1 MRALKFAT
9 FLMLLSFISYSQEPN
24 DCINAITICGN
35 GTFTSNAS
43 GPGTFQEVAGCGGYE
58 NNSVWLKVN
67 IINAGTLGFN
77 LIPTNADL
85 AVDYDFWVYGANMPC
100 NNLGSPIRC
109 CTTNPLA
116 ANLSSNVTGMVGA
129 TITTTSG
136 PGDLGNG
143 FVRWINVQPGE
154 FYYIAIDRPEGDGGF
169 QLEWTGTAMN
179 NGGAFPVPPT
189 AASLGE
195 VRSCSNTS
203 NAGIFDLNSIKSQIN
218 SDITNNTVSFY
229 LNASDA
235 TDGTNSLP
243 NIYGNISN
251 PQTIFARVKNNIS
264 GCFTITSF
272 QLKVY
277 EIPNATITT
286 STPTICSNGTG
297 IIKINGTPNA
307 IIEYNVNGGAT
318 QTTSLDNL
326 GVLQISSPLTITSTY
341 TLTKVKIV
349 DASNITLCSQN
360 LNVPVTITILPLP
373 SVTSFTSNSPIC
385 LGEDAI
391 FSVEGTPNTTVTYSV
406 NNGTPANVSI
416 GVTGFAT
423 ITVPSPTTSPTIVLS
438 QIAGATCSEIITNSS
453 TVVLLPIPNVSSVSS
468 NSPICLGSN
477 AVYTVNGTPNAIITY
492 TLNGGASQT
501 AQIPTSGILLLNVIA
516 PSVNPELVISFI
528 DNGSCTKTLSLNSTV
543 IIDQPPVILNL
554 TSNNSVC
561 TGNNAQFVLQGT
573 PNAEVFY
580 TINNGVVSSIIIG
593 NSGMETISI
602 PAPTSTVT
610 MNLTLIRKGV
620 CDVIV
625 TNSSQVIVNQLP
637 QLVLMTNNSPIC
649 NGSDASFVITAT
661 PFTNVTYSINNSPS
675 AVASIDNSGLFSINL
690 NNVTATTTLQIV
702 SIADT
707 NCTAIINQTSQ
718 VFVSPDTTL
727 TLLSATGSNSQM
739 RCENSNISPLQY
751 QVQGT
756 ATGVTV
762 SGLPL
767 GITQTYNTVTKIL
780 TISGA
785 ANTSGIYPFTIE
797 TTGGCEPQV
806 TATGTFTITDQPN
819 MNVTFS
825 NSICSGALTDIVLA
839 SDLVNTTY
847 TWTATVT
854 NLSATYNLS
863 GNQGDINQIANLSNL
878 LALGKIVMTIT
889 PFANGCF
896 GISKTIEI
904 AVNPIPQINSI
915 TNETSQVCSGS
926 LIKVTIAGLPS
937 ITTYNWTGVT
947 SGVTIIG
954 SSNGTTSGIIN
965 LQVQLTNP
973 LVSGTIQFQ
982 ITPILGTC
990 TGTMQTSTLINV
1002 VSFPNLPQTFPIQNA
1017 CSGTALSLQISD
1029 NPHVAGTTLVWE
1041 VDQMVN
1047 AIGATSG
1054 SGIAPITITDLLTAT
1069 NNQAGYVV
1077 YKVKSVLATCETD
1090 YVYYRVN
1097 VNAIPEPIL
1106 EDGYMCF
1113 DADGN
1118 IIQSHYLNAGNFT
1131 GNYQF
1136 FWHKVTTTDDV
1147 IGVSSGPIYQVY
1159 TPGMYYVVARNIA
1172 TGCFGTSNTVEVISI
1187 TSPNDIDYTVTDAF
1201 TENAQI
1207 SITIDGGTGEY
1218 LSKLDDGP
1226 FQTSLNFT
1234 GVSSGIHLISVMNTK
1249 GCSLFTKEVNV
1260 IGYPKY
1266 FTPNGDGIHDTWNI
1280 IGMNQPD
1287 AKVHIYDRFGKL
1299 LKQITPNL
1307 SSQGWDG
1314 TYFGSLMPSTDY
1326 WFTIE
1331 YKENNIQKLFKAHFA
1346 LKR

>member
-58 NNSVWLKVN
+58 NNSVWLKIN

-77 LIPTNADL
+77 LIPTNTDL

-116 ANLSSNVTGMVGA
+116 ANLSSNVTGMVGT

-218 SDITNNTVSFY
+218 SDIINNTISFY

-235 TDGTNSLP
+235 TDGTNSLL

-251 PQTIFARVKNNIS
+251 PQTIFARVKNIVS

-286 STPTICSNGTG
+286 NTPTICSNGTG
-297 IIKINGTPNA
+297 TIKINGTPNA

-318 QTTSLDNL
+318 QTASLNNL

-349 DASNITLCSQN
+349 DASNVTLCSQN
-360 LNVPVTITILPLP
+360 LNVPVTITITPDNTVTPASIIPVLCINTTLTPFSHTTTGATGIGVPTGLPSGVTASFGSNTITISGIPATSGVFNYTIPLTGGCGAINATGSINVNQDITVASIPIISRLCINSYFSANTHTTTGATGIGVAVGLPTGVTATWALNTITISGTPSASGTFNYSIPLTGYCGFVIATGTMTVYDDNTVSSTSNIPILCVNSVLSPITHTTTGATGIGIPSGLPTGVIASWASNTITISGTPTVSGIFNYTITLTGGCNLINASGTIEVKQNNTVTAASTAPIVCINTPLTAITHTTSGASGIGVASGLPTGVTATWALNTITIIGTPSVSGIFIYTIPLTGGCGIVNAIGTIKVNPLP
-373 SVTSFTSNSPIC
+373 SSIAISGTTTTCAGIPVNVTVSATPGTQITWNGIPNTFTINASGSNVI
-385 LGEDAI
+385 
-391 FSVEGTPNTTVTYSV
+391 SVTPTNTTVYQISSAGL
-406 NNGTPANVSI
+406 NGCIIPVVGQTATVTISTTPQF
-416 GVTGFAT
+416 VT
-423 ITVPSPTTSPTIVLS
+423 
-438 QIAGATCSEIITNSS
+438 QIPDFEICNDS
-453 TVVLLPIPNVSSVSS
+453 
-468 NSPICLGSN
+468 
-477 AVYTVNGTPNAIITY
+477 
-492 TLNGGASQT
+492 TLNIAS
-501 AQIPTSGILLLNVIA
+501 LL
-516 PSVNPELVISFI
+516 
-528 DNGSCTKTLSLNSTV
+528 
-543 IIDQPPVILNL
+543 
-554 TSNNSVC
+554 
-561 TGNNAQFVLQGT
+561 
-573 PNAEVFY
+573 
-580 TINNGVVSSIIIG
+580 
-593 NSGMETISI
+593 
-602 PAPTSTVT
+602 TSTVT
-610 MNLTLIRKGV
+610 GANFIWSATTSNVNMAAISGDETNIDQMVTLI
-620 CDVIV
+620 
-625 TNSSQVIVNQLP
+625 NSSQNGTINLEVKPQIGSCSGTPQQIIIVVKAIPIITSITFNKTVICDNE
-637 QLVLMTNNSPIC
+637 LVTITSISNP
-649 NGSDASFVITAT
+649 TAT
-661 PFTNVTYSINNSPS
+661 LYNWQIDTANGVEIASGITNGT
-675 AVASIDNSGLFSINL
+675 
-690 NNVTATTTLQIV
+690 
-702 SIADT
+702 
-707 NCTAIINQTSQ
+707 
-718 VFVSPDTTL
+718 
-727 TLLSATGSNSQM
+727 SAT
-739 RCENSNISPLQY
+739 
-751 QVQGT
+751 
-756 ATGVTV
+756 
-762 SGLPL
+762 
-767 GITQTYNTVTKIL
+767 
-780 TISGA
+780 
-785 ANTSGIYPFTIE
+785 
-797 TTGGCEPQV
+797 
-806 TATGTFTITDQPN
+806 
-819 MNVTFS
+819 
-825 NSICSGALTDIVLA
+825 
-839 SDLVNTTY
+839 
-847 TWTATVT
+847 
-854 NLSATYNLS
+854 
-863 GNQGDINQIANLSNL
+863 
-878 LALGKIVMTIT
+878 
-889 PFANGCF
+889 
-896 GISKTIEI
+896 
-904 AVNPIPQINSI
+904 
-915 TNETSQVCSGS
+915 
-926 LIKVTIAGLPS
+926 
-937 ITTYNWTGVT
+937 
-947 SGVTIIG
+947 
-954 SSNGTTSGIIN
+954 GIIN

-1002 VSFPNLPQTFPIQNA
+1002 VPYPNLPQTLPIQNA

-1029 NPHVAGTTLVWE
+1029 SPHVAGTTLVWE
-1041 VDQMVN
+1041 VDQMFN
-1047 AIGATSG
+1047 ATGATSG
-1054 SGIAPITITDLLTAT
+1054 SGIAPITISDLLTAT

-1172 TGCFGTSNTVEVISI
+1172 TGCLGTSNTVEVISI
-1187 TSPNDIDYTVTDAF
+1187 TSPNDIDYSVTDAF

-1234 GVSSGIHLISVMNTK
+1234 GVSSGLHFISVMNTK

-1314 TYFGSLMPSTDY
+1314 TYFGSLLPSTDY
-1326 WFTIE
+1326 WFAIE
-1331 YKENNIQKLFKAHFA
+1331 YKENNIQKLFKAHFT

>member
-35 GTFTSNAS
+35 GTFSSNAS
-43 GPGTFQEVAGCGGYE
+43 GPGNFQEVAGCGGYE

-116 ANLSSNVTGMVGA
+116 ANLSSNVTGMVGT

-218 SDITNNTVSFY
+218 SNIINNTISFY

-235 TDGTNSLP
+235 TDGTSSLP
-243 NIYGNISN
+243 DIYGNISN
-251 PQTIFARVKNNIS
+251 PQTIFARVKNNVS

-286 STPTICSNGTG
+286 NTPTICSNGTG

-307 IIEYNVNGGAT
+307 IIEYNVNDGAT
-318 QTTSLDNL
+318 QTASLDNL

-360 LNVPVTITILPLP
+360 LNVPVTITITPDNTVTPASIIPVLCINTTLTPFSHTTTGATGIGVPTGLP
-373 SVTSFTSNSPIC
+373 SGVTASFGSNTITIS
-385 LGEDAI
+385 
-391 FSVEGTPNTTVTYSV
+391 
-406 NNGTPANVSI
+406 GTPANS
-416 GVTGFAT
+416 GVFNYTIPLTGGCGAINATGT
-423 ITVPSPTTSPTIVLS
+423 ITVNKDITVASIPILSRLCINSFFSATTHTTTDADGIGVAAGLPTGVTATWALNTITISGTPSASGTFNYSIPLTGDCGVVNATGTITVYDANTVSPASNTPILCVNSVLSPITHTTTGASGIGVASGLPTGVIASWASNTITISGTPTVSGIFNYTIPLTGGCSLLNATGTIEVTQNNTVTIGSTATTVCINTPLTAITHTTSGASGIGVASGLPTGVTATWALNTITITGTPSVSGIFNYTIPLTGGCGIVNAVGTIKVNPFPSSIAISGTTTTCGGIPVNLTVTATPGT
-438 QIAGATCSEIITNSS
+438 QITWNG
-453 TVVLLPIPNVSSVSS
+453 IPNVFTINAS
-468 NSPICLGSN
+468 GSN
-477 AVYTVNGTPNAIITY
+477 VIPVTPTNTTVYQISNAN
-492 TLNGGASQT
+492 LNGCT
-501 AQIPTSGILLLNVIA
+501 IP
-516 PSVNPELVISFI
+516 
-528 DNGSCTKTLSLNSTV
+528 
-543 IIDQPPVILNL
+543 
-554 TSNNSVC
+554 
-561 TGNNAQFVLQGT
+561 
-573 PNAEVFY
+573 
-580 TINNGVVSSIIIG
+580 VVG
-593 NSGMETISI
+593 
-602 PAPTSTVT
+602 
-610 MNLTLIRKGV
+610 
-620 CDVIV
+620 
-625 TNSSQVIVNQLP
+625 Q
-637 QLVLMTNNSPIC
+637 
-649 NGSDASFVITAT
+649 
-661 PFTNVTYSINNSPS
+661 
-675 AVASIDNSGLFSINL
+675 
-690 NNVTATTTLQIV
+690 
-702 SIADT
+702 
-707 NCTAIINQTSQ
+707 
-718 VFVSPDTTL
+718 
-727 TLLSATGSNSQM
+727 
-739 RCENSNISPLQY
+739 
-751 QVQGT
+751 
-756 ATGVTV
+756 
-762 SGLPL
+762 
-767 GITQTYNTVTKIL
+767 
-780 TISGA
+780 
-785 ANTSGIYPFTIE
+785 
-797 TTGGCEPQV
+797 
-806 TATGTFTITDQPN
+806 
-819 MNVTFS
+819 
-825 NSICSGALTDIVLA
+825 
-839 SDLVNTTY
+839 
-847 TWTATVT
+847 TATVT
-854 NLSATYNLS
+854 ISTTPQFVTQIPDIEICNGGTLNIASQLTTTVSGANYIWSATTNNVNMAAISGDETNIDQMVTLINGLQNGTINLEVKPQIGSCS
-863 GNQGDINQIANLSNL
+863 GTPQQIIIDVKAIPIITSITFNKTVICDNEL
-878 LALGKIVMTIT
+878 LTIT
-889 PFANGCF
+889 SISNPTASLYNWQINTTNGV
-896 GISKTIEI
+896 EI
-904 AVNPIPQINSI
+904 AGGI
-915 TNETSQVCSGS
+915 TNGTSA
-926 LIKVTIAGLPS
+926 T
-937 ITTYNWTGVT
+937 
-947 SGVTIIG
+947 
-954 SSNGTTSGIIN
+954 GIIN
-965 LQVQLTNP
+965 LQLQLTNP

-982 ITPILGTC
+982 ITPNLGTC
-990 TGTMQTSTLINV
+990 AGTMQTSTLINV
-1002 VSFPNLPQTFPIQNA
+1002 VTHPNLPQTLPIQNA

-1029 NPHVAGTTLVWE
+1029 SPHVAGTTLVWE

-1047 AIGATSG
+1047 ATGATSG
-1054 SGIAPITITDLLTAT
+1054 SGIAPITISDLLTAT

-1118 IIQSHYLNAGNFT
+1118 IIQSHYLDAGNFT
-1131 GNYQF
+1131 GAYQF

-1172 TGCFGTSNTVEVISI
+1172 TGCLGTSNTVEVISI

-1234 GVSSGIHLISVMNTK
+1234 GVSSGLHFISVINTK

-1314 TYFGSLMPSTDY
+1314 TYFGSLLPSTDY